1 MASVAGVFKAV
12 APWLFTAAST
22 LLPGP
27 LATAAQKV
35 GEAIGK
41 DVSPDLSAIS
51 EAVAGATPEQLQAI
65 KAADQQYQLD
75 MQKAGF
81 QHVEDLLKMTFDD
94 TANARAR
101 EVAVRD
107 NTPRILAYGVSGL
120 VVLIEGFM
128 LLHGIPKTVDP
139 VIAGRIL
146 GTLDSALILVL
157 GYYFGSSRGSDAKN
171 EIISNLSK

>member
-1 MASVAGVFKAV
+1 AV

-22 LLPGP
+22 MLPGP

-41 DVSPDLSAIS
+41 PVSADPQAIA
-51 EAVAGATPEQLQAI
+51 EAVAGAAPEQLQAI
-65 KAADQQYQLD
+65 RAADQQYALD

-81 QHVEDLLKMTFDD
+81 AHVEDLLKMNFDD

-101 EVAVRD
+101 EIAVRD
-107 NTPRILAYGVSGL
+107 NTPKILAYGISVL
-120 VVLIEGFM
+120 VVAIEGFM
-128 LLHGIPKTVDP
+128 LLHGIPKDVDP

-157 GYYFGSSRGSDAKN
+157 GYYFGSSRGSDDKN
-171 EIISNLSK
+171 SIIDNL

>member
-1 MASVAGVFKAV
+1 MPNFASIFKAV

-41 DVSPDLSAIS
+41 DVKPDVQAIA

-65 KAADQQYQLD
+65 KAADQQYALA

-81 QHVEDLLKMTFDD
+81 EHAEDLLKMNFDD

-101 EVAVRD
+101 EIAVRD
-107 NTPRILAYGVSGL
+107 NTPKILAYGVSIL
-120 VVLIEGFM
+120 VLLCEGFM

-157 GYYFGSSRGSDAKN
+157 GYYFGSSRGSQEKDAT
-171 EIISNLSK
+171 IANLSK